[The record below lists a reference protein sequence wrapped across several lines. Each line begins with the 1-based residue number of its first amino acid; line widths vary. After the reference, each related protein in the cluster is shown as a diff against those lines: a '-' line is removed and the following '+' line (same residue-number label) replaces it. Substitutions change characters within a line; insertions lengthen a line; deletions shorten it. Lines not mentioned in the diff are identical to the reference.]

1 MGFANVLAWWSLW
14 NGIWIICYHIDRFNT
29 PYVSCTSNPCFL
41 QTSEGVGD
49 LFSSHKCKYFIYGH
63 KSISLTNQRHQW
75 KNIIYK
81 ISVVWTH
88 IVGQQL
94 TCKFRIVGKKTV
106 LSYVC
111 DPVDL
116 SECKTSSRLSAA
128 LTALMLIAFIGFA
141 EPLSGI

>member
-1 MGFANVLAWWSLW
+1 MGFANVLAWWSLR
-14 NGIWIICYHIDRFNT
+14 NGIWIICYHIDRFNM
-29 PYVSCTSNPCFL
+29 PHVSCTSNPCFL

-63 KSISLTNQRHQW
+63 KSNSLTNQRQ
-75 KNIIYK
+75 KIICEF
-81 ISVVWTH
+81 ISVVWNH

-94 TCKFRIVGKKTV
+94 TCKFRVVWKKAE

-141 EPLSGI
+141 EPSSGI

>member
-1 MGFANVLAWWSLW
+1 MRFANVFAWRSFW

-29 PYVSCTSNPCFL
+29 PHVSCTSNPCFL

-63 KSISLTNQRHQW
+63 KSNSLTNQRHHW
-75 KNIIYK
+75 KKIICEF
-81 ISVVWTH
+81 ISVVWNH

-94 TCKFRIVGKKTV
+94 TCKFRIVWKKAE

-111 DPVDL
+111 DPEL

-141 EPLSGI
+141 VPLSGI

>member
-1 MGFANVLAWWSLW
+1 MGFANVLAWWSLR

-94 TCKFRIVGKKTV
+94 TCKFRIVWKKAE

-141 EPLSGI
+141 EPSSGI